1 VINGALTWYNLAYQ
15 LAQAVQEALTVDAP
29 RVSVV
34 PGEIAWDDA
43 DCGAVYATW
52 NRVFYSDVFPEPVSH
67 PAGNCWPTLKAAEF
81 VLQIVR
87 CTAPP
92 PGLPGGLAV
101 TTGPAVEDLEASAQQ
116 LSRDTEEASA
126 AVARWL
132 CQAMED
138 NDISNWL
145 AMEITPVGPLGNAVA
160 VELHVL
166 VAVTNGG

>member
-1 VINGALTWYNLAYQ
+1 MISGPYTWYRIAYE
-15 LAQAVQEALTVDAP
+15 LAQAVQQALTVDVN

-52 NRVFYSDVFPEPVSH
+52 NRVYYSDVFPEPLGQPV
-67 PAGNCWPTLKAAEF
+67 GNCWPTLKAAEF
-81 VLQIVR
+81 VIQVVR
-87 CTAPP
+87 CVAPA

-101 TTGPAVEDLEASAQQ
+101 TTGPSVEELESDAQR

-126 AVARWL
+126 AMARWL
-132 CQAMED
+132 CQAME
-138 NDISNWL
+138 NQDINNWL
-145 AMEITPVGPLGNAVA
+145 SGEITFVGPLGSDVA
-160 VELHVL
+160 VELHVQ